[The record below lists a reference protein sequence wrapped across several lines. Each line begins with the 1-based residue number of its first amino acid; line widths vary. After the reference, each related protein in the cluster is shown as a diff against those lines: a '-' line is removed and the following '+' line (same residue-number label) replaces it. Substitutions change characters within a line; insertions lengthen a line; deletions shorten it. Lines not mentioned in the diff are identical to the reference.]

1 MTHFPRWNR
10 EPGASDSTRGVSV
23 AGQPWVLL
31 SELFGVMFQSYL
43 A

>member
-1 MTHFPRWNR
+1 MAVAAAL
-10 EPGASDSTRGVSV
+10 GASRADLVRM
-23 AGQPWVLL
+23 VLL

>member
-1 MTHFPRWNR
+1 VDLEPAGR
-10 EPGASDSTRGVSV
+10 EVGIAQS
-23 AGQPWVLL
+23 VLL